1 MSTQNQTQQEPKKS
15 YIRPQLINYGDVR
28 SLTQAGTKVGNEN
41 NQGGMKNRN

>member
-28 SLTQAGTKVGNEN
+28 SLTKAGTKVGNEN
-41 NQGGMKNRN
+41 THGGEKNKN